1 VKYVANVS
9 FLARMTVK
17 EGREEE
23 FIRLAREMERQVQA
37 NEPDTLYYRFF
48 RLRGPREFA
57 VMESFAD
64 EAAEELHMN
73 SSYLQEMAPSLIDCM
88 EGDPPYVRE
97 FLDPID

>member
-1 VKYVANVS
+1 MANVS

-23 FIRLAREMERQVQA
+23 FIRLARELERQVHA

-57 VMESFAD
+57 VMETFKD

-73 SSYLQEMAPSLIDCM
+73 TSYLQEIAPNLLDCM
-88 EGDPPYVRE
+88 EGGDPPYTRE
-97 FLDPID
+97 YLDPME

>member
-1 VKYVANVS
+1 MANVS

-17 EGREEE
+17 DGREEE
-23 FIRLAREMERQVQA
+23 FIRLARELERQVHA
-37 NEPDTLYYRFF
+37 NEPDTIYYRFF

-73 SSYLQEMAPSLIDCM
+73 TSYLQEIAPNLLDCM
-88 EGDPPYVRE
+88 EGGDPPYTRE
-97 FLDPID
+97 YLDPME

>member
-1 VKYVANVS
+1 MANVS

-23 FIRLAREMERQVQA
+23 FIRLARKLEKQVHA

-73 SSYLQEMAPSLIDCM
+73 TKWLQEIAPNLLDCM
-88 EGDPPYVRE
+88 EGGDPPYVRE
-97 FLDPID
+97 FLDPME

>member
-1 VKYVANVS
+1 MAAVS
-9 FLARMTVK
+9 FLARMIVK

-23 FIRLAREMERQVQA
+23 FVRLSRELEEKVHA

-48 RLRGPREFA
+48 RLREPRQYA

-73 SSYLQEMAPSLIDCM
+73 STYLNEIGPPLLDCL
-88 EGDPPYVRE
+88 EGDPPYTRE
-97 FLDPID
+97 YLDPLD